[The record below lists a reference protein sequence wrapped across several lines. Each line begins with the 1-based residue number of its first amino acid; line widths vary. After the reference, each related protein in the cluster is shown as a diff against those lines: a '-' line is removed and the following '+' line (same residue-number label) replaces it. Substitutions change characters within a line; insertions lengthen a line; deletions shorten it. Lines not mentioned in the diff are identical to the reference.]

1 MKLITNQYSVSG
13 KYLEIFV
20 SGCKQLNG
28 CRGTCHN
35 HEAKDFSK
43 GKDWELH
50 QLKLTDK
57 ILTNIDIIDL
67 LIITGGE
74 PLDQK
79 KEDLLDF
86 IKFLKTFK
94 IPICV
99 FTSYSFNKVSKLIKE
114 NVDLIKCG
122 AYDERFKA
130 DKDVGYFTLATTNQ
144 NLYRKE
150 LDNVWSCI

>member
-1 MKLITNQYSVSG
+1 MKIITNQYSVKN
-13 KYLEIFV
+13 KYLEIFI
-20 SGCKQLNG
+20 SGCLGNNL
-28 CRGTCHN
+28 CSNFCHN

-99 FTSYSFNKVSKLIKE
+99 FTSYSFNKVDDRIKE
-114 NVDLIKCG
+114 NVDMIKCG
-122 AYDERFKA
+122 PYDEFFKGE
-130 DKDVGYFTLATTNQ
+130 KDVYYFTLASTNQ
-144 NLYRKE
+144 LLYRKE
-150 LDNVWSCI
+150 LDGIWSVI